1 VARRRRR
8 AGRLAAP
15 RAPQLLLAA
24 ASLAGRTPALLQ
36 CLWFCLLIP
45 VSTRRLPSLALQLPY
60 DLNTVIFIEVLGIAY
75 AESAR
80 QTAEPAKV
88 RAAARARALN
98 AALR

>member
-1 VARRRRR
+1 LFADS
-8 AGRLAAP
+8 GI
-15 RAPQLLLAA
+15 RAP
-24 ASLAGRTPALLQ
+24 PAFLV
-36 CLWFCLLIP
+36 P
-45 VSTRRLPSLALQLPY
+45 QLPY

-88 RAAARARALN
+88 RAAARTRALN